1 MAGPKITVV
10 GAGSYFFGRPVIH
23 KMATSEAM
31 AGGTLAL
38 VDTDEKVLKTMMK
51 LARRVFKANKAQ
63 VKLVGSTDRREVMKD
78 SDFVVLTFSYRN
90 AHYRGVDTEI
100 AAKHGIRMC
109 SSDTIG
115 PGGIF
120 RAMREIPEALGV
132 CKDARKLCPDAWVI
146 NFINPT
152 TVLGIALQKY
162 ATDVRSFALCDG
174 HHEPYNTLMWAKTF
188 DLVGKDATEV
198 PPEVLAKFDLR
209 IGGVNHNTWLVR
221 ASYDGKD
228 LMPKLKQIFRQR
240 AREEKKN
247 PKEKAKPRFN
257 DNYALELLELFG
269 ALPTAISHTKE
280 YVPFFQGYGVKPN
293 KPEPI
298 RLFDAENR
306 AEEMAEAWKVTEQ
319 YASGKL
325 FVKHFNEQNHNDH
338 ATDIIES
345 MWGGLG
351 KAFYINSPNRGAIS
365 NLPYDAFVELRSHVD
380 MRGPVPLPFGPMP
393 LGVRQL
399 QFQSLDTHE
408 LTADAAVSGDKAL
421 LRRAMLSDPICNNI
435 PDADACIKDL
445 LAAEKDA
452 LPGYWYTRR

>member
-1 MAGPKITVV
+1 
-10 GAGSYFFGRPVIH
+10 
-23 KMATSEAM
+23 
-31 AGGTLAL
+31 
-38 VDTDEKVLKTMMK
+38 
-51 LARRVFKANKAQ
+51 
-63 VKLVGSTDRREVMKD
+63 
-78 SDFVVLTFSYRN
+78 
-90 AHYRGVDTEI
+90 
-100 AAKHGIRMC
+100 
-109 SSDTIG
+109 
-115 PGGIF
+115 
-120 RAMREIPEALGV
+120 
-132 CKDARKLCPDAWVI
+132 
-146 NFINPT
+146 
-152 TVLGIALQKY
+152 
-162 ATDVRSFALCDG
+162 
-174 HHEPYNTLMWAKTF
+174 MWAKTF

-325 FVKHFNEQNHNDH
+325 SVKHFNEQNHNDH